1 VLEGPLPEGRRRRVD
16 PRTAPLSATG
26 MYLHAQLEKRHEY
39 QLSYTVTRLAL
50 QAAGLVTKGKRRRR
64 ITRSGSVGRYPV

>member
-1 VLEGPLPEGRRRRVD
+1 
-16 PRTAPLSATG
+16 
-26 MYLHAQLEKRHEY
+26 MYLYAQLEKRHEY

-50 QAAGLVTKGKRRRR
+50 EAAGLVTKGKRRRR